1 MAMRLAQN
9 DEWDKGLDEEILS
22 KLMELRTY
30 LETRLKALEEESE
43 RLRTLSKIV
52 EEVVISKSFRVAE
65 TLQPVPTKK
74 VASTPPSEP
83 AESIPLKTSQ
93 GVLLADMFV
102 TPPNVRIVPVEALTF
117 STNTPPF
124 QTFFITRILESM
136 KVKDDEAV
144 RQGQFLPE
152 DALSYDVV
160 TEEDVIREIAVRN
173 YGDERR
179 LMEIKS
185 TCRWTL
191 EKMYERIHLSE

>member
-74 VASTPPSEP
+74 VAPTLPSEP

-160 TEEDVIREIAVRN
+160 TEGDVIREIAVRN
-173 YGDERR
+173 YGDDRR

>member
-9 DEWDKGLDEEILS
+9 DDWEKGLDEEILR
-22 KLMELRTY
+22 KLMELRSY
-30 LETRLKALEEESE
+30 LEKRLKELEEESE

-65 TLQPVPTKK
+65 TLQPTPTKK
-74 VASTPPSEP
+74 EAPPTTSEP
-83 AESIPLKTSQ
+83 AENIPLKTSQ
-93 GVLLADMFV
+93 GVLLADMYV
-102 TPPNVRIVPVEALTF
+102 TSQNVRIVPVEALTF
-117 STNTPPF
+117 SVNTPPF

-144 RQGQFLPE
+144 KQGQFLPE
-152 DALSYDVV
+152 QALSYNVV
-160 TEEDVIREIAVRN
+160 TEGDVIREVAVRN

-179 LMEIKS
+179 LREIKS

-191 EKMYERIHLSE
+191 EKMYERIQLSE